1 MTKVAIV
8 PEPTE
13 TGAIGYRAIAGT
25 KHGVGETAGQA
36 LDALTGMLSAD
47 ESGTLIVVQNFHPDR
62 FFTAQQQRRLKE
74 LMAQWRSARERGTQ
88 LSAADQAELD
98 RLIEA
103 EGRASAERAADMLR
117 ELDR

>member
-47 ESGTLIVVQNFHPDR
+47 ESGTLVVVQNFHPDR
-62 FFTAQQQRRLKE
+62 FFTAQQQRLKE
-74 LMAQWRSARERGTQ
+74 LMAQWRSVRERGTQ
-88 LSAADQAELD
+88 LSPADQAELD

-103 EGRASAERAADMLR
+103 EVRASAERAADMLR